1 MICHQCRHE
10 LPENANFCLNCGRD
24 QKASRT
30 TPRTV
35 RPLRRSVSN
44 RKLAGVCGGLAN
56 YFNVD
61 VTIVRLLWV
70 IVAIVPPASVLAVI
84 AYLAGWLLMPGEKSR
99 GSVDLSQR
107 LTRSETNRKIGGVCG
122 GLGEYFDFDP
132 TAVRLVWV
140 LLSIVPGVIVG
151 GILVYLL
158 AWLIMPAAA
167 HDSINVLVSDE
178 FVGL

>member
-10 LPENANFCLNCGRD
+10 LPEHANFCLNCGVD
-24 QKASRT
+24 QKATRA
-30 TPRTV
+30 TPRPGRT
-35 RPLRRSVSN
+35 LRRSMMH
-44 RKLAGVCGGLAN
+44 RKLVGVCGGLAN

-61 VTIVRLLWV
+61 VTFVRLLWV

-84 AYLAGWLLMPGEKSR
+84 AYLAGWVLMPGETLRS
-99 GSVDLSQR
+99 SVDLSQR
-107 LTRSETNRKIGGVCG
+107 LTRSDTNRKIGGICG

-140 LLSIVPGVIVG
+140 LLSIIPGIIVG
-151 GILVYLL
+151 GMIVYLL
-158 AWLIMPAAA
+158 AWLIMPAPA
-167 HDSINVLVSDE
+167 HDTINVLVSDQ